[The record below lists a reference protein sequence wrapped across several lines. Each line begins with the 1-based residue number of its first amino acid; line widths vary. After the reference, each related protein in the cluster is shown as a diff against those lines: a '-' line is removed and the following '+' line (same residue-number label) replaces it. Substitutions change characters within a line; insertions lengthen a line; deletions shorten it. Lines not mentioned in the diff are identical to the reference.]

1 MEKAGPSKGSLK
13 AGSKRKMEFD
23 FKRKFFEKVAKSL
36 TCTFCETV
44 PKKGPLYNS
53 KDGKNIACSDCNDRF
68 RFKGAPMICTE
79 NILEAL
85 PLAACRYRKNNCK
98 VVQDSKNISFHEED
112 CEFRDVPCIIA
123 LVCDKDIPLPD
134 LPKHCKKQ
142 HDVDIENSKFS
153 VEGSKIIVEIPK
165 VVDLQLQEQNA
176 GRTQIFIQFNGKK
189 FVVQVDNGLDQSAVF
204 QACLQMYGSKFEA
217 KNYNYSI
224 QLQSNENCEELGTI
238 IYKGP
243 VKSLDDDLFKIIES
257 KVGLIVPFCLL
268 EQHIVKDENK
278 VCLVIEI
285 ENLKSKDD
293 EMDRDSQASNEGE

>member
-1 MEKAGPSKGSLK
+1 M
-13 AGSKRKMEFD
+13 
-23 FKRKFFEKVAKSL
+23 V
-36 TCTFCETV
+36 
-44 PKKGPLYNS
+44 
-53 KDGKNIACSDCNDRF
+53 
-68 RFKGAPMICTE
+68 CTE
-79 NILEAL
+79 NILDAL

-123 LVCDKDIPLPD
+123 FCENDIPLPD
-134 LPKHCKKQ
+134 LPKHCKEQ
-142 HDVDIENSKFS
+142 HDVDIENTKFS

-165 VVDLQLQEQNA
+165 IVDLQLQEQNTE
-176 GRTQIFIQFNGKK
+176 RIQIFIEFNGKK
-189 FVVQVDNGLDQSAVF
+189 FVVQVDNGLDQIDVF

-224 QLQSNENCEELGTI
+224 QLQSNENCEDLGTI

-243 VKSLDDDLFKIIES
+243 VKSLDDDLFEIIET
-257 KVGLIVPFCLL
+257 KIGLIVPYCLL

-278 VCLVIEI
+278 VRLVIEI
-285 ENLKSKDD
+285 ENLKAKDD